1 MGHPDGA
8 GPVARARESHQLGSG
23 AFHSLAED
31 SSLQA
36 ATPSSPPPI
45 ATNLR
50 LICLPVRRYF
60 KNLFVC
66 FNFQERHNSWCNSK
80 RGFHTLCKHAVSH
93 ESFGGHLLNTHIHS
107 LY

>member
-36 ATPSSPPPI
+36 ATPFPPPPI

-60 KNLFVC
+60 KNLFVLISRKDIILGVIVREASILYASML
-66 FNFQERHNSWCNSK
+66 FLTS
-80 RGFHTLCKHAVSH
+80 
-93 ESFGGHLLNTHIHS
+93 LLEAI
-107 LY
+107 Y